1 MENTI
6 RLNNRIASLE
16 EQVFGVNNHDLIQKQ
31 LTRGKEPFYKRL
43 DKLQEDANDKFQES
57 FLRFLS
63 KYKKSPVYIESPNYI
78 SPSSLTVEEKLELL
92 KVGKEDISNTLNGLE
107 IIDNLKN
114 NINNDDTFQNINKH
128 GEKLQKL
135 EQNFVDI
142 LHRSR
147 RVHERVGTLTEKYDN
162 IVNNLCEK
170 MIVWNDFLKE
180 KSGDDNND
188 MKNSTASSVDY
199 ESIKYAALRTLCKER
214 GINAAGK
221 KVDLIR
227 KLKEAD

>member
-1 MENTI
+1 M
-6 RLNNRIASLE
+6 
-16 EQVFGVNNHDLIQKQ
+16 
-31 LTRGKEPFYKRL
+31 
-43 DKLQEDANDKFQES
+43 
-57 FLRFLS
+57 
-63 KYKKSPVYIESPNYI
+63 
-78 SPSSLTVEEKLELL
+78 
-92 KVGKEDISNTLNGLE
+92 
-107 IIDNLKN
+107 
-114 NINNDDTFQNINKH
+114 
-128 GEKLQKL
+128 
-135 EQNFVDI
+135 
-142 LHRSR
+142 HRSR

-199 ESIKYAALRTLCKER
+199 ESMKYAALRTLCKER